1 MATSGYRDV
10 VVTNWD
16 TLRFNWWQTGQSIPN
31 NETYISWNLQLIS
44 GKYGAINSSTSKAWS
59 VNVNGSYY
67 SGSVSVYIANNTT
80 KTLASGSTTI
90 SHNSDGTKSFAY
102 SFSQDF
108 KITFSGSYIGTVSGS
123 GSESLDSI
131 PRYAT
136 MTGAPDFNDEDTNLT
151 IYFDNP
157 GNFDLQLKIEAG
169 GDRALIVRD
178 KVTKTS
184 PYTFVLSEDE
194 KKRLRQKCTST
205 SMPVRF
211 TVATYLN
218 GVVTNWQWI
227 DKTMTLINY
236 MPTLNPTVVDVGSVS
251 TTLTGDPN
259 KLIMH
264 YNLARVA
271 FNAAAVKEAS
281 ISSMKVTCGN
291 YSRTSDGDIWHVESG
306 TFIFTVTDSRGNSV
320 SKTVTK
326 ETIDYIPL
334 TCNAWYDTELVEETT
349 ANITLNIW
357 GNYFNGSFGASSNTL
372 TLEYRYKVNNGSYP
386 TDDNGNDVWTAVTNP
401 TTSDSKYTASK
412 TLTGVDYQDT
422 YTFQVRA
429 SDVINSGDNAKHFEF
444 KAKIVP
450 VFDWSEKDFNF
461 NVPVYAPFISGYG
474 GTLLP
479 DGNWSDKNYWHWL
492 DNGLYWYDAGY
503 SGYTVGSADLIP
515 ANWGFIEKIGN
526 DHDYS
531 VMLYSQPTGPIY
543 RLTGNNNSLY
553 GWHNIALDAYPVNS
567 IYISYSHDSP
577 ASLFGG
583 TWTRIENRFLWG
595 CGSDGGI
602 GVTGGEYSHTLTVD
616 EMPSHSHYVFATD
629 INTTGHGANRD
640 VYPYKAWT
648 SNYNEIYSWPVGGNQ
663 PHNNIPPYIQV
674 SIWRRTA

>member
-44 GKYGAINSSTSKAWS
+44 GKYGSINSSTSKAWS

-67 SGSVSVYIANNTT
+67 SGSVSVDIANNTT

-131 PRYAT
+131 LRYAT

-169 GDRALIVRD
+169 GDGGLIVRD

-251 TTLTGDPN
+251 TKLTGNPN
-259 KLIMH
+259 KIIL
-264 YNLARVA
+264 NFNVVQVV
-271 FNAAAVKEAS
+271 FNASAKKEAY
-281 ISSMKVTCGN
+281 ITSMKATCGN
-291 YSRTSDGDIWHVESG
+291 NSLYSDGYMDYVNSG
-306 TFIFTVTDSRGNSV
+306 TFVFTVTDSRGHTITN
-320 SKTVTK
+320 TVTK
-326 ETIDYIPL
+326 DVVNYIPL
-334 TCNAWYDTELVEETT
+334 TCNAWYEAELVDGST
-349 ANITLNIW
+349 ANIRLDIW
-357 GNYFNGSFGASSNTL
+357 GDYFNGSFGASSNTL

-386 TDDNGNDVWTAVTNP
+386 DVWTAITNP
-401 TTSDSKYTASK
+401 TLSDGKYSANK
-412 TLTGVDYQDT
+412 TFTGINYTDT

-429 SDVINSGDNAKHFEF
+429 ADAIHNGEGSKYYEFVAK
-444 KAKIVP
+444 VLP

-461 NVPVYAPFISGYG
+461 NVPVKYMGKP
-474 GTLLP
+474 L
-479 DGNWSDKNYWHWL
+479 
-492 DNGLYWYDAGY
+492 
-503 SGYTVGSADLIP
+503 
-515 ANWGFIEKIGN
+515 
-526 DHDYS
+526 
-531 VMLYSQPTGPIY
+531 
-543 RLTGNNNSLY
+543 SLQC
-553 GWHNIALDAYPVNS
+553 YPVNS

-595 CGSDGGI
+595 CTSNGNI
-602 GVTGGEYSHTLTVD
+602 GDTGGEYSHTLTVD

-629 INTTGHGANRD
+629 INATGHGANHD